1 MYLKS
6 LNIRLTAL
14 FSLLFIVLSLLLF
27 VFTYV
32 LLHST
37 LSQEQD
43 VEIKSRML
51 EFWVLYQINGLDLLN
66 EEVFTEQFL
75 AEWRFYLIR
84 IAGEQNETLFLY
96 VPEHWTGLD
105 PGKLEEIQPDR
116 GGEPI
121 RLYSE
126 DKGLSI
132 EVASLSLPDGNT
144 LQIGVNIQNR
154 IRTLN
159 RFRRIFV
166 IVAIPLL
173 FFGFLG
179 GLIFS
184 NRSLRP
190 IHKLIGVI
198 RSIIETGKMDERIP
212 VRGTGDEL
220 DELVLFFNRML
231 EKIDALVRG
240 MRETLDN
247 VAHDLR
253 TPMTRFGGKAQLALQ
268 SQGGEEAYREA
279 LTECIEESEGI
290 LTMLATLMDISEA
303 DSGLMRLD
311 LHEID
316 LTPVIEDITELYR
329 YAAEEKGV
337 ALDTAFPEKL
347 MVSVDLNRIRQ
358 VLANLL
364 DNAIKYTEGG
374 GRVHISA
381 ATGDGKAVVVVKDD
395 GMGISE
401 DELQSIW
408 ERLYRSDRSRSKPGL
423 GLGLSLVRAIVR
435 AHSGDVSVRS
445 ELGKGSEF
453 SISLPLNR

>member
-279 LTECIEESEGI
+279 LTECIRRDTDHARNSYGYLRGRQRADEARFARNRPHPRYRGYYGI
-290 LTMLATLMDISEA
+290 VSLR
-303 DSGLMRLD
+303 GRGKGRCPRHRLSR
-311 LHEID
+311 EID
-316 LTPVIEDITELYR
+316 
-329 YAAEEKGV
+329 G
-337 ALDTAFPEKL
+337 
-347 MVSVDLNRIRQ
+347 IR
-358 VLANLL
+358 
-364 DNAIKYTEGG
+364 
-374 GRVHISA
+374 
-381 ATGDGKAVVVVKDD
+381 
-395 GMGISE
+395 
-401 DELQSIW
+401 
-408 ERLYRSDRSRSKPGL
+408 
-423 GLGLSLVRAIVR
+423 
-435 AHSGDVSVRS
+435 
-445 ELGKGSEF
+445 GSEPDQAGTGKP
-453 SISLPLNR
+453 SGQRHKIH